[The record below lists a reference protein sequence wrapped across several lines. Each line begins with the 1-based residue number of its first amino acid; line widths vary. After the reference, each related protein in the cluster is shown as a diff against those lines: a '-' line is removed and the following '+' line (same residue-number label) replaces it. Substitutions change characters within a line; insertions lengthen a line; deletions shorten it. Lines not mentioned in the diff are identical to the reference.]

1 MHEQIAMTNKVHTRF
16 SAEFRTRAVQTVLD
30 QEGQHPSR
38 WAAVVSIA
46 PRIGCAKQTLD
57 NWVRKAEARPR
68 PLAVHN
74 DRALNRQLKLLE
86 KENRKLR
93 KVNNIL
99 RKASAY
105 FALAE
110 LER

>member
-1 MHEQIAMTNKVHTRF
+1 MGSKLHNRF
-16 SAEFRTRAVQTVLD
+16 SAEFRERAVRTVLD
-30 QEGQHPSR
+30 QEGRHPSR

-46 PRIGCAKQTLD
+46 PQFGCAKQTLD
-57 NWVRKAEARPR
+57 NWVRKAESQAHSSVSSTARE
-68 PLAVHN
+68 LS
-74 DRALNRQLKLLE
+74 RQLKVLE
-86 KENRKLR
+86 QENRKLR
-93 KVNNIL
+93 KVNDIL

>member
-1 MHEQIAMTNKVHTRF
+1 MDSQLHRRF
-16 SAEFRTRAVQTVLD
+16 TEEFRELAVRTVLD
-30 QEGQHPSR
+30 EEARHPSR

-46 PRIGCAKQTLD
+46 PRLGCAKQTLD
-57 NWVRKAEARPR
+57 KWVRKAQSQSRASTISGTQD
-68 PLAVHN
+68 LVH
-74 DRALNRQLKLLE
+74 QLRVLE
-86 KENRKLR
+86 RENRKLR
-93 KVNNIL
+93 KVNDIL

>member
-1 MHEQIAMTNKVHTRF
+1 MVENKTRTRF
-16 SAEFRTRAVQTVLD
+16 SAEFRRRAVRTVLD

-46 PRIGCAKQTLD
+46 PQLGCAKQTLD
-57 NWVRKAEARPR
+57 KWVRKAESQPQSSARCR
-68 PLAVHN
+68 
-74 DRALNRQLKLLE
+74 DRDLGRQLRLLE
-86 KENRKLR
+86 RENRKLR
-93 KVNNIL
+93 KVNDIL

-110 LER
+110 LVR